1 VLAEQGAVARA
12 RAELDVL
19 TASGLASWPRGHHWL
34 AQLSWLGRAAAVIG
48 NRECA
53 AEIYGLLSPYADR
66 TVMIGPSFFC
76 QGSVARGLG
85 VLAGALERWDESMTH
100 FETAL
105 AVDRGMGAAPYVAF
119 TERDR
124 EAVIRARDGAGGRSL
139 PGGRPP
145 SSSAET
151 PTAPTARVFRRE
163 GNFWTVAWD
172 DAVVRLKDN
181 RGLRYLAQ
189 LLARPGQE
197 VHVLDLVAAVHA
209 EPGQAARRHLASADA
224 GTVLDATARAAYRR
238 RLADLRDE
246 LEEAAAYGDL
256 GRTDRLRA
264 EIEFLTEQ
272 LASAMGL
279 GGAARRVGGPSERAR
294 SAVTQNI
301 RSTLKRL
308 VQELPALD
316 EPLARRI
323 RTGSFCAYEPDP
335 SRPVAWQL

>member
-1 VLAEQGAVARA
+1 
-12 RAELDVL
+12 
-19 TASGLASWPRGHHWL
+19 
-34 AQLSWLGRAAAVIG
+34 
-48 NRECA
+48 
-53 AEIYGLLSPYADR
+53 
-66 TVMIGPSFFC
+66 MIGPSFFC

-85 VLAGALERWDESMTH
+85 VLAGALEQWDEAMAY

-105 AVDRGMGAAPYVAF
+105 AVDRSMGATPYVRL

-124 EAVIRARDGAGGRSL
+124 ETVIRTRDGASGRSL
-139 PGGRPP
+139 STGRPR
-145 SSSAET
+145 SSPAEV
-151 PTAPTARVFRRE
+151 PAKPPAPVFRRE
-163 GNFWTVAWD
+163 GNFWTVAWN
-172 DAVVRLKDN
+172 DAVVRLKDT
-181 RGLRYLAQ
+181 RGLQYLGQ

-197 VHVLDLVAAVHA
+197 IHVLDLVAAVHA
-209 EPGQAARRHLASADA
+209 EPGLAARRHLASADA
-224 GTVLDATARAAYRR
+224 GTILDATARAAYRR
-238 RLADLRDE
+238 RLVELRDE

-264 EIEFLTEQ
+264 EMEFLTEQ

-308 VQELPALD
+308 VQALPVLD
-316 EPLARRI
+316 EALARRI
-323 RTGSFCAYEPDP
+323 RTGAFCAYEPDP